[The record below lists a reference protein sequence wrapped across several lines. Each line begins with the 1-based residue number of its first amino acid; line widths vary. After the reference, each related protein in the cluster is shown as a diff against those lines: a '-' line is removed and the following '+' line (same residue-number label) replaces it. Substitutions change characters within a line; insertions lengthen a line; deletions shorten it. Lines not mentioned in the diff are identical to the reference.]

1 MAWTAPRTWVTGELV
16 TASLLNTHVRDDLS
30 YLKASPTFDGS
41 VIVAGSITAGSGS
54 VGIVDATGKIPAISS
69 TYFASLSGSNLTN
82 VALLNGVNT
91 FSAAN
96 PIILGAASTGTL
108 RTDQAGYLTMQSGST
123 GFAWRDSGNAGNVMT
138 LTSAGAL
145 TVTGTIQST
154 STNGWTI
161 GSLAGAARVQH
172 AAGVFSFLNTS
183 NAAADITFGL
193 FSGTTFGTSTLS
205 SGGVGNQA
213 LIITNTSSGAAN
225 GALFRA
231 TAGTTVGQVQAYSQ
245 GYTTGSY
252 DVQAAVSLLG
262 NGVGGLS
269 IVASD
274 AAGAIRF
281 YSGGSTLRWGINS
294 AGDFTFGASSHI
306 ADSSGTPTCGTNCAS
321 VAGQDYAFAVTG
333 SGSGHTTVTVN
344 FGHTFSNT
352 PVCTPT
358 GTALTSN
365 PYYITSVSTSAI
377 TIVLGGAT
385 QSNEITYVNCRGY

>member
-108 RTDQAGYLTMQSGST
+108 RTDQAGYFTMQSGTT

-193 FSGTTFGTSTLS
+193 LAGTTFGSNTLS
-205 SGGVGNQA
+205 AGGTGNQA
-213 LIITNTSSGAAN
+213 LLVTNTSSGTTNAA
-225 GALFRA
+225 LIRA
-231 TAGTTVGQVQAYSQ
+231 TAGTTVGQLHAFSQ

-252 DVQAAVSLLG
+252 DVQASTVFSS
-262 NGVGGLS
+262 NGAGGLG
-269 IVASD
+269 IVSTD

-281 YSGGSTLRWGINS
+281 YTNSTLRWGINA
-294 AGDFTFGASSHI
+294 AGDHTFGASSHI
-306 ADSSGTPTCGTNCAS
+306 SDSVGTPTSFAGGTA
-321 VAGQDYAFAVTG
+321 AGADYAFKITIGGAASAGGLV
-333 SGSGHTTVTVN
+333 S
-344 FGHTFSNT
+344 FGHTWSTAPICIGTSSDGQSVTTYFSGT
-352 PVCTPT
+352 TQVGIQSPVGP
-358 GTALTSN
+358 GWAAG
-365 PYYITSVSTSAI
+365 SVI
-377 TIVLGGAT
+377 YVL
-385 QSNEITYVNCRGY
+385 CRSY